1 MSVTHCGYHERSL
14 WFSGADSALG
24 RSSPGGQGGVVIERP
39 TIKETA
45 AMFGEMWNGRMPAG
59 VRAAAVSAVLAAALL
74 MSVAAGI
81 ASAADFQEAKGNVC
95 EGNLLIPKTEEH
107 WCEWARHL
115 TTGIE
120 NTAIGANMMPKLT
133 SGSDN
138 VAVGAGALEH
148 TTTAAS
154 NIAIGV
160 QALKEDTEG
169 TGNLAAGQGALVLNT
184 KGSDN
189 VALGPEAM
197 MRNSSGTNDIAIGR
211 AAISQ
216 STGGGPTASIALGA
230 LALNEAGGTEDI
242 GIGDGAIA
250 HGAGSLDVGL
260 GVGAMEGEVGGGS
273 ENVAI
278 GDGALDGPTSG
289 GGDVAIGYK
298 AGTKFENGGE
308 DIDIA
313 NAGESVFNE
322 DNTTRIGTEGEQ
334 TRAFIAG
341 IYNTTI
347 KGAKPC
353 KVSINEEGQLGC
365 KVEKTKKEKAAS
377 IDDTE
382 VSTLQAQVA
391 RQQQEINQLAGE
403 IKELRK

>member
-1 MSVTHCGYHERSL
+1 
-14 WFSGADSALG
+14 
-24 RSSPGGQGGVVIERP
+24 
-39 TIKETA
+39 
-45 AMFGEMWNGRMPAG
+45 MFGEMWNGRMPAG

-169 TGNLAAGQGALVLNT
+169 TGNLAAGQGALVL
-184 KGSDN
+184 
-189 VALGPEAM
+189 
-197 MRNSSGTNDIAIGR
+197 NSSGTNDIAIGR

-382 VSTLQAQVA
+382 VSTLQAQ
-391 RQQQEINQLAGE
+391 LAGE